1 MRCQDIMKKPVICCK
16 ETETVQ
22 TAALR
27 MRDSNVGFLPVCSPE
42 DRVVGILTD
51 RDIAL
56 RVCADGLDA
65 GRLLISEVMTREIV
79 ACHPGDDVRFVEGLM
94 ARNYKSRILIIDP
107 AGKAAGVISLS
118 DIARHDKVFAA
129 DTLRLVSSREIRS
142 H

>member
-16 ETETVQ
+16 EAETVQ

-27 MRDSNVGFLPVCSPE
+27 MRDSNVGFLPVCGPE
-42 DRVVGILTD
+42 DRVVGVLTD

-94 ARNYKSRILIIDP
+94 ARNHKSRILIIDP
-107 AGKAAGVISLS
+107 AGRAEGVISLS

>member
-56 RVCADGLDA
+56 RVCAGGLDA
-65 GRLLISEVMTREIV
+65 GRLPISEVMTREIV

-94 ARNYKSRILIIDP
+94 ARNHKSRILIIDP

-129 DTLRLVSSREIRS
+129 DTLRLVSSREVRS

>member
-16 ETETVQ
+16 ENETVQ
-22 TAALR
+22 AAALR
-27 MRDSNVGFLPVCSPE
+27 MRDSNIGFLPVLSPE

-56 RVCADGLDA
+56 RVCAGGLDA
-65 GRLLISEVMTREIV
+65 GSLPIADVMTREVI
-79 ACHPGDDVRFVEGLM
+79 ACHPGDDVRYVEGLM
-94 ARNYKSRILIIDP
+94 ARNHKSRILIVDQI
-107 AGKAAGVISLS
+107 GKVAGVISLS

-129 DTLRLVSSREIRS
+129 DTMRLVSAREVRI

>member
-56 RVCADGLDA
+56 RVCAGGLDA
-65 GRLLISEVMTREIV
+65 GRLPISEVMTREIV

-94 ARNYKSRILIIDP
+94 ARNHKSRILIIDP

-129 DTLRLVSSREIRS
+129 DTLRLVATREVRSR
-142 H
+142 

>member
-16 ETETVQ
+16 EDETVQ

-27 MRDSNVGFLPVCSPE
+27 MRDSNVGFLPVLSPE
-42 DRVVGILTD
+42 DRVVGIVTD

-56 RVCADGLDA
+56 RVCAGGLDA
-65 GRLLISEVMTREIV
+65 GHLPIAEVMTREII
-79 ACHPGDDVRFVEGLM
+79 ACHPGDDVRVVEGLM
-94 ARNYKSRILIIDP
+94 ARNHKSRILIVDQT
-107 AGKAAGVISLS
+107 GKAAGVISLS

-129 DTLRLVSSREIRS
+129 DTLRLVSTREVRT